1 MNNIKRKII
10 YILVAFLLF
19 IILKSNVYASELPN
33 AGFTTFINEIDT
45 FDIPTK
51 QNHLIIGHNG
61 MKTFMNYTTITNT
74 SSNQYVLQQISYT
87 DEDGF
92 RKINNRYCVAIG
104 TAFETSVGQIF
115 DVELENGT
123 IINCVVGDIKDDR
136 DTDVS
141 NVFTSQGCCLEF
153 IVDIPKLDG
162 IIKTLGDCSSKCD
175 EWNSPCFQYVIYDI
189 NYLEKGED
197 KWNG

>member
-1 MNNIKRKII
+1 MKKKFI
-10 YILVAFLLF
+10 LLF
-19 IILKSNVYASELPN
+19 ALGMLLTPIKSQAYDTN
-33 AGFTTFINEIDT
+33 AGFTSMINNIQIE
-45 FDIPTK
+45 PPK
-51 QNHLIIGHNG
+51 KEYHLIDGHNG
-61 MKTFMNYTTITNT
+61 IKTFMSYTTITDKT
-74 SSNQYVLQQISYT
+74 SNQYALQQIAYT
-87 DEDGF
+87 DEMGF

-104 TAFETSVGQIF
+104 TAFEAPVGQIF
-115 DVELENGT
+115 NVELENGE
-123 IINCVVGDIKDDR
+123 IIPCIVGDIKDDK

-153 IVDIPKLDG
+153 IVDISKLDS

-197 KWNG
+197 K